1 VMCVRPFFARLIKAF
16 LAFVVCAAGLTAL
29 TLTSADTAQ
38 ACNPCECENDRRHN
52 CMGGQFY
59 AVYTKGTPTGCLFE
73 VYSIAPNG
81 TGRRQLRFTE
91 RDLARFPAK
100 AQNYL
105 VATGRDKRFALYR
118 LASGEWQ
125 VNAGPD
131 EENKVY
137 VTIIRDCPASA
148 VREEVFIMGK

>member
-1 VMCVRPFFARLIKAF
+1 MAFRLSFSRLVMAFMTFALLAAGTVA
-16 LAFVVCAAGLTAL
+16 LAFPPNRSV
-29 TLTSADTAQ
+29 Q

-59 AVYTKGTPTGCLFE
+59 AVYTKGTPTGCLLE
-73 VYSIAPNG
+73 IYSIEPNG
-81 TGRRQLRFTE
+81 SGRRQLRLTE

-105 VATGRDKRFALYR
+105 IATGRDKRFALYR
-118 LASGEWQ
+118 LASGELQ

-131 EENKVY
+131 PENKVY
-137 VTIIRDCPASA
+137 VTIIRDCPASE
-148 VREEVFIMGK
+148 VREEVFVTGR